1 MITIHKIQFPLA
13 SDQNQVWRVYRPLKL
28 ERPKIPMV
36 EILKEIQENFEVY
49 SKKYVSTDPAFK
61 ILSKTK
67 KTPEKLI
74 RLLNGTK
81 DEALKVWLRNEIK
94 KLLITSQ

>member
-1 MITIHKIQFPLA
+1 MIIIHKIQFPLA
-13 SDQNQVWRVYRPLKL
+13 KEQNDVWKIYRSLKL
-28 ERPKIPMV
+28 ERPKIPMI

-49 SKKYVSTDPAFK
+49 SKKYVSTDPAYK

-74 RLLNGTK
+74 RLLNSTK
-81 DEALKVWLRNEIK
+81 DEDLKAWLRSEIK
-94 KLLITSQ
+94 KLLDLD